1 MSGGRQ
7 LLDSGQVEERLAPLL
22 RAGAEVPLVV
32 TGSSMVPFL
41 RDRRDTVYLKSP
53 EYAPIRTGD
62 ILFFRR
68 ESGQWILHR
77 LHHRTAEGLLVINGD
92 GQTWFETIRPGQVLG
107 VAVKISRD
115 GGAPFPAR
123 RWDWALLSRV
133 YNGAAG
139 DLIAAFLKE
148 SHISRDEAE
157 RLRKLLDE
165 MEV

>member
-123 RWDWALLSRV
+123 RWDWALLRRV
-133 YNGAAG
+133 W
-139 DLIAAFLKE
+139 
-148 SHISRDEAE
+148 
-157 RLRKLLDE
+157 KLLLPVRPALLRCFGR
-165 MEV
+165 MSRQRHRK

>member
-92 GQTWFETIRPGQVLG
+92 HPTRPGAGRGGKDQPGRWGALPRPPVGLG
-107 VAVKISRD
+107 AAAPGVEAAAAGPAGAAAVHRADEPAETQKIS
-115 GGAPFPAR
+115 GM
-123 RWDWALLSRV
+123 
-133 YNGAAG
+133 
-139 DLIAAFLKE
+139 
-148 SHISRDEAE
+148 E
-157 RLRKLLDE
+157 R
-165 MEV
+165 